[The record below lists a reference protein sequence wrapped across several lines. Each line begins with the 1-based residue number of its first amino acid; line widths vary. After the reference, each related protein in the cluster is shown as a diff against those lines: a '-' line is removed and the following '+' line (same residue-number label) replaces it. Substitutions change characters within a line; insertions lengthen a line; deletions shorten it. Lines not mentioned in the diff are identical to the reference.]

1 MKMHVDTA
9 SDLQDVPH
17 ERIKSIGYYAVMFGL
32 PIMVIIIGINFWVG
46 QKSEEARK
54 WVTHTYEVQVALS
67 LVLSTLQDAETGQR
81 GYLLTGDVDYLEPY
95 LVAISQLDGIVAGVQ
110 KLTLDNP
117 KQQQW
122 LKQAAFLIDGKL
134 KELDE
139 TVMLK
144 KKQGQESAISIV
156 NTGKGKRIMDELRS
170 LISVMQAEENS
181 LLTER
186 NQILYKN
193 ELLARSIEF
202 VGFILIILIG
212 IFAFTRTRA
221 LLVMQSEAEEKLRH
235 MANHDLLTGLATRR
249 LGIEYISF
257 ALAEARRHKSKAAV
271 LFIDLDGFKAIND
284 TLGHDAGDCLLR
296 GVAERLSHCVREVDL
311 VVRVGGDEF
320 MIVMTSINSREDI
333 ARIAQKVINALARPF
348 QLADENAS
356 IGASIGI
363 ALYPDHEQEPD
374 ALVKRADVTM
384 YEVKGRGKNHFAFA
398 ADE

>member
-1 MKMHVDTA
+1 MHVDTA
-9 SDLQDVPH
+9 SDLQDTPH
-17 ERIKSIGYYAVMFGL
+17 DQIKSIAYYAVLFGF
-32 PIMVIIIGINFWVG
+32 PIMVIIVGITFWVSH
-46 QKSEEARK
+46 KSEEARQ
-54 WVTHTYEVQVALS
+54 WVSHTYQVQGSLS

-95 LVAISQLDGIVAGVQ
+95 LAAISRLEGIVASVQ

-117 KQQQW
+117 RQQQW
-122 LKQAAFLIDGKL
+122 LKQVEFVMAEKL
-134 KELDE
+134 QELDE
-139 TVMLK
+139 TISLMK
-144 KKQGQESAISIV
+144 NQDQKSAISIV
-156 NTGKGKRIMDELRS
+156 NTGKGKKIMDQLRS
-170 LISVMQAEENS
+170 MINEMQAEEKA
-181 LLTER
+181 LLIER
-186 NQILYKN
+186 NQNLYKN
-193 ELLARSIEF
+193 ELFVLITEV
-202 VGFILIILIG
+202 VGFLLIILIG
-212 IFAFTRTRA
+212 IFVSLRA
-221 LLVMQSEAEEKLRH
+221 RSLLAMQLETEEKLRH

-271 LFIDLDGFKAIND
+271 LFIDLDGFKTIND
-284 TLGHDAGDCLLR
+284 ALGHAAGDSLLR

-320 MIVMTSINSREDI
+320 MIVMASINSREDI
-333 ARIAQKVINALARPF
+333 ARIAQKVIDALARPF

-374 ALVKRADVTM
+374 ALVRRADEVM
-384 YEVKGRGKNHFAFA
+384 YEVKGEGKNHFAFA